1 MTATA
6 EVTDTPTDIAPAES
20 VNEVDGVFIR
30 PEPGSTLEDVLHEW
44 SQTTSQANVNI
55 DSVEVRLEDEEPT
68 ISFGGHETPATDE
81 GLEMLG
87 RHLKMPVKYLLEVPR
102 DEQQFMLTHRL
113 NRASDERL
121 VIDYTSAGIEGIRTS
136 GKMFVSPEM
145 VADRVAKHMPVESPV
160 RDYWL
165 TPNELRLDVC
175 APMAGHL
182 FTGGDRAVNDITK
195 GGVRIHQDRRANRTP
210 EVHTFLYRLVC
221 TNGMEMPTSA
231 RVEGRK
237 SFEDDQELGNEIE
250 SLIVLALQEVEHSI
264 QAHYALRNE
273 RVESPKSTMRQMAL
287 DRGMSALMAQRLA
300 DRVST
305 IEEPTMFDLVNL
317 MTNVANLSPRSP
329 RGRSLQQ
336 AAGHQV
342 GRHDARCATCH
353 KVI

>member
-1 MTATA
+1 MTATMQ
-6 EVTDTPTDIAPAES
+6 EEIDTTGTAPAES

-30 PEPGSTLEDVLHEW
+30 QEPGSTLEDVLHEW
-44 SQTTSQANVNI
+44 SQTSSQANVDI
-55 DSVEVRLEDEEPT
+55 DSVEVHLEEDQPT
-68 ISFGGHETPATDE
+68 ISFGGHETIATDE

-87 RHLKMPVKYLLEVPR
+87 RHLKMPVKYLLKVPR

-113 NRASDERL
+113 NRASEERL
-121 VIDYTSAGIEGIRTS
+121 VIDYTSAGLEGIRTS
-136 GKMFVSPEM
+136 GKMFIQPEM
-145 VADRVAKHMPVESPV
+145 IAERVAKHMPVESPV

-165 TPNELRLDVC
+165 TPTELRLDVC
-175 APMAGHL
+175 APMEGL
-182 FTGGDRAVNDITK
+182 VLTGGDLAVNDITK

-237 SFEDDQELGNEIE
+237 SFEDDQELGNEVE
-250 SLIVLALQEVEHSI
+250 SLIVLALQEVGHSI
-264 QAHYALRNE
+264 EAHYALRNE
-273 RVESPKSTMRQMAL
+273 RVESPESTMRQMAL
-287 DRGMSALMAQRLA
+287 DRGLSALMANRLA
-300 DRVST
+300 ERVPT

-317 MTNVANLSPRSP
+317 MTNVANLSPRSS
-329 RGRSLQQ
+329 RARSLQQ

-342 GRHDARCATCH
+342 SRHDARCATCH